1 MKDKERYKMEM
12 EVYRER
18 LRTGQITTVQHTTPT
33 PSLTD
38 LNCSVPLEGNAAAH
52 VDENKAVSSDKSAFE
67 SRDKD
72 SDFGECSQADM
83 ELKNVNIEVVADEA
97 FDLQTRPEGVGH
109 DGKRPG
115 GDEDA
120 EDGISVRVEGIEQP
134 VSNANESVAVN
145 L

>member
-18 LRTGQITTVQHTTPT
+18 LRTGQITEPVQNTTPI
-33 PSLTD
+33 PSITD
-38 LNCSVPLEGNAAAH
+38 LNCSVQFEGSAAAH
-52 VDENKAVSSDKSAFE
+52 IEAVSSDKSGFE
-67 SRDKD
+67 SGDKD
-72 SDFGECSQADM
+72 LDFGECSQADM
-83 ELKNVNIEVVADEA
+83 DLKNVNIEVMADEA

-109 DGKRPG
+109 DDKKPG

-120 EDGISVRVEGIEQP
+120 EDGISVRVEGIEHP
-134 VSNANESVAVN
+134 VSNANESAAVN